1 MVKSIVIIKHRRA
14 AQGPSR
20 RTLRRALR
28 PSRVRVGIR
37 VAIFLALLALL
48 FGWLGISL
56 NWNLEK
62 LEHEHIPFV
71 DR

>member
-1 MVKSIVIIKHRRA
+1 MVKLIVIIKHRRGP
-14 AQGPSR
+14 QGPSR

-37 VAIFLALLALL
+37 VAIFLVLLTLL
-48 FGWLGISL
+48 VGWLGISL

-62 LEHEHIPFV
+62 LEHEHLPFV
-71 DR
+71 SR